1 MTKQCGY
8 VTFEVIFSNE
18 SDARDFKDHL
28 CNNDVFPDKEH
39 EYTSYG
45 KKEFDCFIVY
55 EDNEDDSCYISF
67 NVNVKN
73 SDFKVYSGF
82 KATLESPAEDGGIDG
97 LVSEEDLEETLEYF
111 LNNQGY
117 DYVWV
122 SFLDSGIETENN
134 IFDKLADDDRAAR
147 ESYEELRADCRRD
160 EWYEDR

>member
-8 VTFEVIFSNE
+8 VTFEVTFSNE
-18 SDARDFKDHL
+18 SDARDFRDRL
-28 CNNDVFPDKEH
+28 SNNDVFSNKEH

-45 KKEFDCFIVY
+45 KKEFDCSIVDDY
-55 EDNEDDSCYISF
+55 EEDDSYCIRF
-67 NVNVKN
+67 DVNVEN

-97 LVSEEDLEETLEYF
+97 LVSEEELEDILKYF
-111 LNNQGY
+111 LQRQNY
-117 DYVWV
+117 DYEYIEVW
-122 SFLDSGIETENN
+122 DSGIETENDV
-134 IFDKLADDDRAAR
+134 FDKLADDDRAAR